1 MGRPLGMLFPEGA
14 PEASGEGGPHDFSKV
29 VAHHAGKTFE
39 MCGLRKGGREF
50 PLEVRLSRV
59 GQTEGGL
66 FSCGIRDI
74 TERKRV
80 EATMAERHCLA
91 ALLAEVAVTLSG
103 AESLRQ
109 GLQRCAEILVR
120 DIEVAFARVW
130 AVSDEEKLL
139 ELQAGA
145 GIYTHIDG
153 GHARVPI
160 GKFNIG
166 RIAESGEPHLTNA
179 VQEDSWVGDL
189 EWARREGMVAF
200 AGYPLKVEEQ
210 VLGVVAAFARKPL
223 TEATLQAFASV
234 ADNLA
239 QFIKRERAEEAL
251 RESEGRYR
259 LLFETN
265 LAGVLRCT
273 PEGRILS
280 CNQAL
285 AKMAGYDSPQE
296 VLAHRVL
303 DFYFSAEDRALFLE
317 RLLAAG
323 HLTNYEIRLRRKDG
337 NPVWMI
343 ANIAI
348 TSPSAGGSQVIE
360 GTLVDITERK
370 QAEQA
375 LAQERDLLCALM
387 DNSPD
392 YIFFKDTES
401 RFLRTNKAHAKTL
414 GLSDP
419 AQATGKTDFDLFPLE
434 DAKNYY
440 EDERKVFQT
449 GQPLTGRVESVHQA
463 DGELRW
469 CSTTKVPIRGH
480 EGRITGLVG
489 ITRDITEHMRAEEAL
504 RESEG
509 KYRVLYESSRD
520 AIMIS
525 TPPEWRFI
533 AGNPAAVALFGAKD
547 EQDFVAA
554 APWTL
559 SPEYQPDGKL
569 SSAKAPQMIE
579 AAMKTGSHFFEW
591 THKKF
596 SGEEFLATVTLA
608 RVIYRGQTLLLGNV
622 RDITERK
629 RAQDELQQSRQMLQS
644 ILDTI
649 PQRVF
654 WKERNLTYLGCNRAF
669 AKDAG
674 LADRAEIIGKNDFEL
689 AWRGSAELYRA
700 DDKLVMEQD
709 SAKLNFEERQ
719 SRPDGSLMWLRINK
733 LPLRD
738 REGRVIGVIGTYEDI
753 TERKRAEEML
763 QLTQFSMEHA
773 SDAIFCMNP
782 QGRIVYVNEAACRG
796 LGRSREE
803 LLSSSIPDIDPD
815 FPPRGL
821 GVDMVK
827 SQSPRLDEIR
837 NTSPNQAGKDFPGRG
852 NFQLPGVRWEG
863 I

>member
-303 DFYFSAEDRALFLE
+303 DFYFSAED
-317 RLLAAG
+317 
-323 HLTNYEIRLRRKDG
+323 
-337 NPVWMI
+337 
-343 ANIAI
+343 
-348 TSPSAGGSQVIE
+348 
-360 GTLVDITERK
+360 
-370 QAEQA
+370 
-375 LAQERDLLCALM
+375 
-387 DNSPD
+387 
-392 YIFFKDTES
+392 
-401 RFLRTNKAHAKTL
+401 
-414 GLSDP
+414 
-419 AQATGKTDFDLFPLE
+419 
-434 DAKNYY
+434 
-440 EDERKVFQT
+440 
-449 GQPLTGRVESVHQA
+449 
-463 DGELRW
+463 
-469 CSTTKVPIRGH
+469 
-480 EGRITGLVG
+480 
-489 ITRDITEHMRAEEAL
+489 
-504 RESEG
+504 
-509 KYRVLYESSRD
+509 
-520 AIMIS
+520 
-525 TPPEWRFI
+525 
-533 AGNPAAVALFGAKD
+533 
-547 EQDFVAA
+547 
-554 APWTL
+554 
-559 SPEYQPDGKL
+559 
-569 SSAKAPQMIE
+569 
-579 AAMKTGSHFFEW
+579 
-591 THKKF
+591 
-596 SGEEFLATVTLA
+596 
-608 RVIYRGQTLLLGNV
+608 
-622 RDITERK
+622 
-629 RAQDELQQSRQMLQS
+629 
-644 ILDTI
+644 
-649 PQRVF
+649 
-654 WKERNLTYLGCNRAF
+654 
-669 AKDAG
+669 
-674 LADRAEIIGKNDFEL
+674 
-689 AWRGSAELYRA
+689 
-700 DDKLVMEQD
+700 
-709 SAKLNFEERQ
+709 
-719 SRPDGSLMWLRINK
+719 
-733 LPLRD
+733 
-738 REGRVIGVIGTYEDI
+738 
-753 TERKRAEEML
+753 
-763 QLTQFSMEHA
+763 
-773 SDAIFCMNP
+773 
-782 QGRIVYVNEAACRG
+782 
-796 LGRSREE
+796 
-803 LLSSSIPDIDPD
+803 
-815 FPPRGL
+815 
-821 GVDMVK
+821 
-827 SQSPRLDEIR
+827 
-837 NTSPNQAGKDFPGRG
+837 
-852 NFQLPGVRWEG
+852 
-863 I
+863 